1 MDLLEALFNDN
12 SLYFDGLDRLQEAI
26 YISDANGNIIYFNK
40 VAENLD
46 GYKLKEV
53 RGKSIKSLYGID
65 ETTSPL
71 LKSLASEHP
80 RYNEK
85 FTYYINGKE
94 NVQICNTSPIY
105 KDGQLVG
112 AYSIQRDITPFKE
125 IVERNIALQYKIE
138 QVKNKEENASSENPF
153 SEIKGNSAA
162 FMECKTLANRVSKT
176 DSTVML
182 VGETGSGKE
191 VFARA
196 IHDHSNRAN
205 KPFLALNCAAIP
217 ETLIEGI
224 LFGTEKGV
232 YTGAVEKDGI
242 LTKAQGGTVFLDEIN
257 SMSLAAQAKLLR
269 VLEEKKIMKLG
280 SDREKPI
287 DIRIISSTNESPQKA
302 IEEKHFREDLFY
314 RLSVVQITIPPLR
327 ERKEDIIE
335 LTHYFIERYNK
346 K

>member
-138 QVKNKEENASSENPF
+138 QVKNKEERASSENPF
-153 SEIKGNSAA
+153 SEIKGSSAA

-191 VFARA
+191 VLPGQST
-196 IHDHSNRAN
+196 I
-205 KPFLALNCAAIP
+205 
-217 ETLIEGI
+217 T
-224 LFGTEKGV
+224 V
-232 YTGAVEKDGI
+232 TG
-242 LTKAQGGTVFLDEIN
+242 Q
-257 SMSLAAQAKLLR
+257 
-269 VLEEKKIMKLG
+269 
-280 SDREKPI
+280 
-287 DIRIISSTNESPQKA
+287 TN
-302 IEEKHFREDLFY
+302 
-314 RLSVVQITIPPLR
+314 LSWP
-327 ERKEDIIE
+327 
-335 LTHYFIERYNK
+335 
-346 K
+346 